1 MTENNT
7 IDTSITTIKK
17 LVPQRGCCRG
27 CGRAFSTVKGKP
39 ASQVNTVLCSAPWYS
54 NTRLISFSKEK
65 LKIIVRKNVIRMRPS
80 IKLNLIDGRTGCRY
94 VRTVRHVCVYHTS
107 PEAGLLAFA
116 PGPLLASCPRVR
128 VTE

>member
-17 LVPQRGCCRG
+17 LVPQRGCCLG

-65 LKIIVRKNVIRMRPS
+65 LKIIVRQKVIRITPLLKFTVSQGLPGS
-80 IKLNLIDGRTGCRY
+80 IP
-94 VRTVRHVCVYHTS
+94 VSTVRPDCASKTS
-107 PEAGLLAFA
+107 RQG
-116 PGPLLASCPRVR
+116 
-128 VTE
+128 